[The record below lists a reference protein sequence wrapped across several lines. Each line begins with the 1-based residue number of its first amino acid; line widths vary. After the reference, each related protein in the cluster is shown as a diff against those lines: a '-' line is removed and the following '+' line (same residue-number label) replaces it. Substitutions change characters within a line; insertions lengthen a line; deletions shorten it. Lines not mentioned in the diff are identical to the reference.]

1 MNDTEL
7 TGVEAVADPLELVR
21 HSLEAFNARDV
32 EGILETLSPGV
43 DFLLLGGG
51 FAAFFGERLHG
62 HSGAR
67 RFFEAF
73 FETFPEGPIE
83 FDRIEPLGDGRILT
97 LARMTQVGAAS
108 GASAAIAWGQVYEFD
123 GGLISRMENHYD
135 PQEALR
141 SVGIR

>member
-1 MNDTEL
+1 MNDTDL
-7 TGVEAVADPLELVR
+7 TGVETEADSLELVR
-21 HSLEAFNARDV
+21 QSLEAFNERDV
-32 EGILETLSPGV
+32 DGILETLSPNV
-43 DFLLLGGG
+43 EFLLLGGG

-62 HSGAR
+62 RVGAR

-83 FDRIEPLGDGRILT
+83 FDRVEPLEDGRVLT

-108 GASAAIAWGQVYEFD
+108 GASAAIAWGQVYEF
-123 GGLISRMENHYD
+123 GAGLITRMENHYD

-141 SVGIR
+141 AVGLR